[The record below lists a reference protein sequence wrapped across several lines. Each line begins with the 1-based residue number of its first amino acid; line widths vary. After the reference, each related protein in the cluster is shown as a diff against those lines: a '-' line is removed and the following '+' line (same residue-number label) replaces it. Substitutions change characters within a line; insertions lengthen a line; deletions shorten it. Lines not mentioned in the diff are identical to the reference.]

1 MTDPTPSPFD
11 PIAVTDPPSDRP
23 AVPPMP
29 ASMFPRRTLDAL
41 PPRPAAVPPPRV
53 AADPPKVE
61 PPKIEAPKV
70 ELPRVE
76 APKVEPPKSVSR
88 LEPKPVP
95 APAPAPADDP
105 IPLVSAEKTSPLV
118 GAPAPEPRW
127 VKDAAK
133 DLARPSKTFAVAAG
147 VLSLVG
153 GAAALNFVF
162 PNLIR
167 TPTPAAPT
175 RTADDAMDAVPT
187 RVRAQEPPTEPRVP
201 PVKLPDPPAKAKR
214 PDLPPP
220 AKVPDLAPIP
230 APALPEPKLPASA
243 PPAPVLDFAPPVV
256 IQAQAKE
263 PAVPVIPPPAPV
275 VPEVK
280 PPTLPPVAPVVPEI
294 KPVVPAPT
302 PVPVPSPVPSPLP
315 LPTSDPLP
323 IPAPVVTPKVDP
335 KPLPKTD
342 PVAPVPATPVDPPKP
357 DPMPKP
363 TPVPPPPP
371 EPSPF
376 RPVGS
381 GLKPEPPKPELPKP
395 EAPKPELP
403 KTELPKFETPP
414 PVKPAAQPAVQP
426 VTNTEAPRTD
436 FDVDLHDPKAGDTY
450 ESISKQFYGDAKYA
464 EALKAFNA
472 NRPLGAGGSVQVPP
486 MYVLRKK
493 FTGLLSARPVP
504 QPVPVE
510 ANRPAVEWK
519 AGSNPAGY
527 ATPRAGMTLWDVAE
541 DVLGDRKQWQRV
553 WDANPRL
560 DPNAPLP
567 AGTPLLLPS
576 DARAGR

>member
-11 PIAVTDPPSDRP
+11 PIAVTDPPAERP
-23 AVPPMP
+23 ALPPVP

-41 PPRPAAVPPPRV
+41 PPRPAPVSPPRV
-53 AADPPKVE
+53 VPEPPKVE
-61 PPKIEAPKV
+61 PPKVELPKV
-70 ELPRVE
+70 EP
-76 APKVEPPKSVSR
+76 PKVEPPKSVVR
-88 LEPKPVP
+88 PEPKPVPVP
-95 APAPAPADDP
+95 APAPPADDP

-118 GAPAPEPRW
+118 GTPAPEPRW

-133 DLARPSKTFAVAAG
+133 DLARPSKKFAIAAG

-162 PNLIR
+162 PTLLR
-167 TPTPAAPT
+167 PAAPAPAT
-175 RTADDAMDAVPT
+175 KPHDEPTPLAAVPT
-187 RVRAQEPPTEPRVP
+187 RVRAQEPPTEP
-201 PVKLPDPPAKAKR
+201 KALPAKR
-214 PDLPPP
+214 LDLPPP
-220 AKVPDLAPIP
+220 AMLPELAPIP

-263 PAVPVIPPPAPV
+263 PAVPVIPAPAPV
-275 VPEVK
+275 IPEVK
-280 PPTLPPVAPVVPEI
+280 PPTVAPVVPEI

-302 PVPVPSPVPSPLP
+302 PVPVPVPPPVSPPLPVPPPDPLP
-315 LPTSDPLP
+315 LP
-323 IPAPVVTPKVDP
+323 APVVAPKPDV
-335 KPLPKTD
+335 KPLPKAD
-342 PVAPVPATPVDPPKP
+342 PVALPPVKPVDPPKLE
-357 DPMPKP
+357 
-363 TPVPPPPP
+363 PVPASLPAP

-381 GLKPEPPKPELPKP
+381 GPKPELPKP
-395 EAPKPELP
+395 ETPKPELPKAEQPKPEPP

-414 PVKPAAQPAVQP
+414 PVKPTVQP

-436 FDVDLHDPKAGDTY
+436 FDVDLHEPRAGDTY

-472 NRPLGAGGSVQVPP
+472 NRQLGAGGSVQVPP

-493 FTGLLSARPVP
+493 FTGLLSARPVA

-519 AGSNPAGY
+519 AGSAPAGY

-541 DVLGDRKQWQRV
+541 DVFGDRKQWQRV

-567 AGTPLLLPS
+567 AGTSLMLPS